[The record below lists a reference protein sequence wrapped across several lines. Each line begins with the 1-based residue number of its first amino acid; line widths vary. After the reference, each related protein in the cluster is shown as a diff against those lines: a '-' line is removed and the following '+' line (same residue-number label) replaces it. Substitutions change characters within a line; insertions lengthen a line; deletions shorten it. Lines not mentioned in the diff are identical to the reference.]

1 VKITADT
8 TPSDFA
14 KLSNFPAEVLIRCF
28 LSMDGLSL
36 LNSGAVCKKWYTVL
50 NSDDEMT
57 GEVWKTSIEKTYP
70 KANLIEVATQL
81 KKFIKFPNQEIPQE
95 KISQPVDEISA
106 SEKMGE
112 KITKKKRNRRK
123 NPKLKMSKKAR
134 GKMFIYF
141 FGILGLVPF
150 VPISELIISR

>member
-1 VKITADT
+1 MSAPPKKTSEKKKPRTEENNNTNTNNSSVKITADT

-81 KKFIKFPNQEIPQE
+81 KKIYQIPE
-95 KISQPVDEISA
+95 SGNS
-106 SEKMGE
+106 
-112 KITKKKRNRRK
+112 TRK
-123 NPKLKMSKKAR
+123 NKPA
-134 GKMFIYF
+134 
-141 FGILGLVPF
+141 
-150 VPISELIISR
+150 SRRNFCE

>member
-1 VKITADT
+1 
-8 TPSDFA
+8 
-14 KLSNFPAEVLIRCF
+14 
-28 LSMDGLSL
+28 
-36 LNSGAVCKKWYTVL
+36 
-50 NSDDEMT
+50 
-57 GEVWKTSIEKTYP
+57 
-70 KANLIEVATQL
+70 
-81 KKFIKFPNQEIPQE
+81 
-95 KISQPVDEISA
+95 
-106 SEKMGE
+106 MGE